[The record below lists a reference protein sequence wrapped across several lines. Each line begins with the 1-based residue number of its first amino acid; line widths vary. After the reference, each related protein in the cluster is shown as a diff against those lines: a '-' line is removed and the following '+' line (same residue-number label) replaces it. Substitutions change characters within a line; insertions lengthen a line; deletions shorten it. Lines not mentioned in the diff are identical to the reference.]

1 MFIKSLIAAFTLEQK
16 TEENQS
22 PCRSRLPIAVDLALT
37 PLSIAVNHDLTPI
50 SPGPCRSRPRP
61 DHLALVIHVDL
72 AADHTLALAV
82 PITSC

>member
-22 PCRSRLPIAVDLALT
+22 PCRSTCRSRLPIT
-37 PLSIAVNHDLTPI
+37 S
-50 SPGPCRSRPRP
+50 CRSRPRPRP
-61 DHLALVIHVDL
+61 DHLALMIHVDL

-82 PITSC
+82 PIAT